1 MPPLLVI
8 AAAGAGAYFAYR
20 AVRRLAAS
28 PVANEAND
36 RSAQHKTSSEPRN
49 LGHFS
54 AIPQPANTVRNEKA
68 RPRTHDL
75 LIACPMTANGHPPA
89 SQRAAIELASP
100 SKPPSVQGVRNRANR
115 GRRRAL

>member
-49 LGHFS
+49 LGTLQRD
-54 AIPQPANTVRNEKA
+54 PTTGEY
-68 RPRTHDL
+68 RP
-75 LIACPMTANGHPPA
+75 
-89 SQRAAIELASP
+89 E
-100 SKPPSVQGVRNRANR
+100 
-115 GRRRAL
+115 